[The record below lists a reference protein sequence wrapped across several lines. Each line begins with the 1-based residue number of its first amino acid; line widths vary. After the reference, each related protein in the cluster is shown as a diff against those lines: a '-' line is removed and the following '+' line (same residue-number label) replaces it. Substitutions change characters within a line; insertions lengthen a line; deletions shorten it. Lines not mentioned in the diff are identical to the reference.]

1 MKIVKKNYKVKVS
14 GGKIKVAT
22 SKSTISIDMNTFAVL
37 KLEQKAKQIL
47 VLDGDEVYA
56 TIDFDNVAD
65 AKDAQEVIS
74 KKTLRKNKTFRTPVF
89 IAKILLAI
97 FAVYFLLNLTASFIR
112 VSEQNSAIMREQ
124 AMRAAAVKQS
134 DMSVYSDIDK
144 AKGVAMPVE
153 DIFSMSK

>member
-37 KLEQKAKQIL
+37 KLEQKAKQIF
-47 VLDGDEVYA
+47 VLDGDEIYA

-124 AMRAAAVKQS
+124 AMRAAAMQQS